1 MINWSKPQ
9 EGDYIPYQINYISL
23 VPDGDLIEIMR
34 SQIDATAAYL
44 AELSEEQ
51 IQYRYAPGK
60 WTIKEVLQH
69 MIDCERIMCYRAL
82 RIARKDAT
90 PLPGFEENDYVTN
103 ANVDER
109 DFIDMVRE
117 YIAVRAG
124 TIYMFRSFNN
134 TILLNRGTANNKI
147 MNVNAF
153 AYVIAGHE
161 LHHMKII
168 KERYVNKL

>member
-44 AELSEEQ
+44 AELSEAHIE
-51 IQYRYAPGK
+51 YRYAPGK

-82 RIARKDAT
+82 RIARKDTT

-109 DFIDMVRE
+109 DFINMVRE
-117 YIAVRAG
+117 FIAVRAG

-134 TILLNRGTANNKI
+134 SE
-147 MNVNAF
+147 
-153 AYVIAGHE
+153 YS
-161 LHHMKII
+161 
-168 KERYVNKL
+168 